1 EPHRRHARARC
12 ATTSARLVRDRRG
25 RRRHPHPPRRG
36 NGPRPGPRWLVVR
49 PSRRT
54 VVRRLRCPGGRRDR
68 AAARGGRA
76 WPRRRRTRRRG
87 SESAAVAVG
96 VRGLTLSGRAPLRP
110 LPAVLV
116 PGGVAVLPPVVTP
129 LVVRAFVVVAPSD
142 RHGAPTPRRRAPC
155 APGRGSR
162 GRWRGTSAVPSRSG

>member
-1 EPHRRHARARC
+1 MI
-12 ATTSARLVRDRRG
+12 RG
-25 RRRHPHPPRRG
+25 EG
-36 NGPRPGPRWLVVR
+36 TAV
-49 PSRRT
+49 
-54 VVRRLRCPGGRRDR
+54 
-68 AAARGGRA
+68 ARGVTPQEAFDFVLDPAQYTKADTKMVWVTKLGD
-76 WPRRRRTRRRG
+76 T
-87 SESAAVAVG
+87 AAVAVG

-116 PGGVAVLPPVVTP
+116 AGGVAVLPPVVTP

-162 GRWRGTSAVPSRSG
+162 GRWRGTSAV